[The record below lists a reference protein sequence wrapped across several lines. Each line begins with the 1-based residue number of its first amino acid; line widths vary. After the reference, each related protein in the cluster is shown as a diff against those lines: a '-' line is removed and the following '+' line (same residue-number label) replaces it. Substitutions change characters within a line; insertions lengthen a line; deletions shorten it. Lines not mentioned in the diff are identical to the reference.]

1 MAVDRATSGCV
12 PTDTMPVSSEAEGS
26 RAQGSPAAHALAESV
41 PASAVGP
48 PPPRMP
54 PPSPTTDA
62 PPLAIEARDLS
73 KRFGAVHA
81 VRGVSL
87 AVPERT
93 VCGLLGPNGAGKTTT
108 IRMLAGLLVPDA
120 GSLTIAGI
128 DALADPD
135 SVRRRIGYL
144 PESAPIHPEL
154 RTREFLRYRAEL
166 LGLRGGRATDAIEA
180 AVSACDLG
188 PVWGRLVGALSKGY
202 RQRVGVAAAILG
214 DPALVIL
221 DEPSVGLDPTQLRAF
236 RGLLRTLGASR
247 TVLLS
252 SHILSEIE
260 AVCDMAVLIN
270 HGQRV
275 AAGSIDE
282 LRARGGCDR
291 YVVELRLRDAAA
303 AGHDPI
309 AAVRAALAGSPALG
323 SVAVRSLAEDHP
335 DARSHAQPAHRPEG
349 AGLTA
354 GGRADWLRVTCEAS
368 DGIDHRETI
377 AGLLADAGCR
387 VRELRRER
395 PSLEALFADAS
406 AVESTGRAM
415 ERTR

>member
-1 MAVDRATSGCV
+1 MT
-12 PTDTMPVSSEAEGS
+12 P
-26 RAQGSPAAHALAESV
+26 L
-41 PASAVGP
+41 
-48 PPPRMP
+48 
-54 PPSPTTDA
+54 SPTTDR

-73 KRFGAVHA
+73 KRFGSVHA

-87 AVPERT
+87 SVPERT

-120 GSLTIAGI
+120 GTLTIAGLN
-128 DALADPD
+128 ALADPE

-166 LGLRGGRATDAIEA
+166 LGLRGRAAASAIES
-180 AVSACDLG
+180 AVVACDLA

-236 RGLLRTLGASR
+236 RALLRALGSTR

-270 HGQRV
+270 HGRLV

-282 LRARGGCDR
+282 LRARGGSDR
-291 YVVELRLRDAAA
+291 YVIEARLEAA
-303 AGHDPI
+303 AGLEEGADARI
-309 AAVRAALAGSPALG
+309 RTALG
-323 SVAVRSLAEDHP
+323 RCPSLGSIACEPLTSADEEASVGS
-335 DARSHAQPAHRPEG
+335 
-349 AGLTA
+349 
-354 GGRADWLRVTCEAS
+354 WLRVTCESS
-368 DGIDHRETI
+368 DGGDHRDAI
-377 AGLLADAGCR
+377 AGLLAEARCR

-395 PSLEALFADAS
+395 PSLEGLFAETAG
-406 AVESTGRAM
+406 ANR
-415 ERTR
+415 